1 MTNEQNKMVLI
12 DEFGMVQKDA
22 RIAFLELE
30 IQKIKTGV
38 TKASSQQIL
47 SDTLT
52 QYQKE
57 LAELKEST
65 N

>member
-1 MTNEQNKMVLI
+1 MNQMLFN
-12 DEFGMVQKDA
+12 DEYHIVQKKT

-30 IQKIKTGV
+30 IKKIKEGT
-38 TKASSQQIL
+38 TKASSTEVL
-47 SDTLT
+47 DGVLK

-57 LAELKEST
+57 LAELKGS

>member
-1 MTNEQNKMVLI
+1 MNQMLFN
-12 DEFGMVQKDA
+12 DEYHIAQKKT

-30 IQKIKTGV
+30 IKKVKEGN
-38 TKASSQQIL
+38 TKASSNEVL
-47 SDTLT
+47 DGVLK

-57 LAELKEST
+57 LAELKGS

>member
-1 MTNEQNKMVLI
+1 MNQMLFN
-12 DEFGMVQKDA
+12 DEYHIAQKKT

-30 IQKIKTGV
+30 IKKIKEGN
-38 TKASSQQIL
+38 TKASSTEVLDGVLQ
-47 SDTLT
+47 

-57 LAELKEST
+57 LAELKGSS

>member
-1 MTNEQNKMVLI
+1 MNQMLFN
-12 DEFGMVQKDA
+12 DEYHIAQKKT

-30 IQKIKTGV
+30 IKKIKEGN
-38 TKASSQQIL
+38 TKASSTEVL
-47 SDTLT
+47 DGVLK

-57 LAELKEST
+57 LAELKGS

>member
-1 MTNEQNKMVLI
+1 MNQMLFN
-12 DEFGMVQKDA
+12 DEYHIAQKKT

-30 IQKIKTGV
+30 IKKIKEGN
-38 TKASSQQIL
+38 TKASSNEVL
-47 SDTLT
+47 DGVLK

-57 LAELKEST
+57 LAELKGSS

>member
-1 MTNEQNKMVLI
+1 MNQMLFN
-12 DEFGMVQKDA
+12 DEYHIAQKKT

-30 IQKIKTGV
+30 IKKIKEGN
-38 TKASSQQIL
+38 TKASSNEVL
-47 SDTLT
+47 DGVLK

-57 LAELKEST
+57 LAELKGS

>member
-1 MTNEQNKMVLI
+1 MNQMLFN
-12 DEFGMVQKDA
+12 DEYHIVQKKT

-30 IQKIKTGV
+30 IKKIKEGT
-38 TKASSQQIL
+38 TKASSTEVLNGVLQ
-47 SDTLT
+47 

-57 LAELKEST
+57 LAELKGS

>member
-1 MTNEQNKMVLI
+1 MNQMLFN
-12 DEFGMVQKDA
+12 DEYHIVQKKT

-30 IQKIKTGV
+30 IKKIKEGT
-38 TKASSQQIL
+38 TKAFSTEVLDGVLQ
-47 SDTLT
+47 

-57 LAELKEST
+57 LAELKGS

>member
-1 MTNEQNKMVLI
+1 MNQMLFN
-12 DEFGMVQKDA
+12 DEYHIVQKKT

-30 IQKIKTGV
+30 IKKIKEGT
-38 TKASSQQIL
+38 TKASSTEVLDGVLQ
-47 SDTLT
+47 

-57 LAELKEST
+57 LTELKSSS

>member
-1 MTNEQNKMVLI
+1 MNQMLFN
-12 DEFGMVQKDA
+12 DEYHIVQKKT

-30 IQKIKTGV
+30 IKKIKEGT
-38 TKASSQQIL
+38 TKASSTEVLDGVLQ
-47 SDTLT
+47 

-57 LAELKEST
+57 LSELKGS

>member
-1 MTNEQNKMVLI
+1 MNQMLFN
-12 DEFGMVQKDA
+12 DEYHIAQKKT

-30 IQKIKTGV
+30 IKKIKEGN
-38 TKASSQQIL
+38 TKASSTEVLDGVLQ
-47 SDTLT
+47 

-57 LAELKEST
+57 LAELKGS

>member
-1 MTNEQNKMVLI
+1 MNKVLFN
-12 DEFGMVQKDA
+12 DEYHIAQKKT

-30 IQKIKTGV
+30 IKKIKEGN
-38 TKASSQQIL
+38 TKASSTEVLDGVLQ
-47 SDTLT
+47 

-57 LAELKEST
+57 LAELKGS